1 MQSLYSNI
9 PNMNEILSKL
19 SMDDIEPKWQK
30 KLADQYLQSLR
41 ASIASGDVNEINADE
56 VIQSIRDY
64 IKTTLSPG
72 LKRIINGTGVVIH
85 TNLGRSSISKTLLDE
100 TTDVLSHY
108 SNLEYSLEKGARGS
122 RYAPVV
128 ERLKLLTGAEDAI
141 VVNNNAA
148 AVMLTL
154 NTFAS
159 GGSVIVSR
167 GELVEIGGAFRIPEV
182 MKLSGCQLIEVG
194 TTNKTHPYDYSR
206 AVAEDTRMVM
216 KVHTSN
222 YRIQG
227 FTASVETDVLS
238 EITNANGLILYEDL
252 GSGSFETIE
261 GFQEKTI
268 QEAASHCDLLSFSGD
283 KLLGGPQCGI
293 IVGKRDL
300 IAQIKS
306 NQLLRALR
314 VDKFTLSI
322 LDRLMTAYFKTEG
335 LRTEAIP
342 THRYLKLS
350 EEAIEAKVNAFLDI
364 YQEPLKEIKLH
375 VTKAAMDSEVGAG
388 SMPLAL
394 LPSCGL
400 IIRSDH
406 SIERCFRSM
415 RLLELPLIGRI
426 EKDGIVLDFR
436 MIETEDFEGVFN
448 ALKAGCYHE

>member
-1 MQSLYSNI
+1 
-9 PNMNEILSKL
+9 
-19 SMDDIEPKWQK
+19 
-30 KLADQYLQSLR
+30 
-41 ASIASGDVNEINADE
+41 
-56 VIQSIRDY
+56 
-64 IKTTLSPG
+64 
-72 LKRIINGTGVVIH
+72 
-85 TNLGRSSISKTLLDE
+85 
-100 TTDVLSHY
+100 
-108 SNLEYSLEKGARGS
+108 LEYSLEKGARGS

>member
-1 MQSLYSNI
+1 MKSLYSNI

-19 SMDDIEPKWQK
+19 SMDDIDPKWQK
-30 KLADQYLQSLR
+30 KLADQYLQTLR
-41 ASIASGDVNEINADE
+41 ESIASGDVKDVNADE
-56 VIQSIRDY
+56 VIQSIRNF
-64 IKTTLSPG
+64 IEATLAPG
-72 LKRIINGTGVVIH
+72 LKRIINGTGVIIH
-85 TNLGRSSISKTLLDE
+85 TNLGRSSISKRLLDE
-100 TTDVLSHY
+100 AADVLAHY

-194 TTNKTHPYDYSR
+194 TTNKTHPFDYTQ
-206 AVAEDTRMVM
+206 AIDEETRMMM

-238 EITNANGLILYEDL
+238 EIAKANALILYEDL
-252 GSGSFETIE
+252 GSGTFEAIE

-268 QEAASHCDLLSFSGD
+268 QEAAAHCDLLSFSGD

-293 IVGKRDL
+293 IVGKQKL
-300 IAQIKS
+300 IAQIKA

-322 LDRLMTAYFKTEG
+322 LDRLMTAYFKNEA

-350 EEAIEAKVNAFLDI
+350 KDTIEAKVDAFLNQ
-364 YQEPLKEIKLH
+364 YQEPLNNIQLH
-375 VTKAAMDSEVGAG
+375 VAKASMDSEVGAG

-400 IIRSDH
+400 IIQSDH
-406 SIERCFRSM
+406 SIEKCFQAM
-415 RLLELPLIGRI
+415 RRLDQPLIGRI
-426 EKDGIVLDFR
+426 EKDSIVLDFR
-436 MIETEDFEGVFN
+436 MIEEDDFTGVFN
-448 ALKAGCYHE
+448 ALKAGCYHA